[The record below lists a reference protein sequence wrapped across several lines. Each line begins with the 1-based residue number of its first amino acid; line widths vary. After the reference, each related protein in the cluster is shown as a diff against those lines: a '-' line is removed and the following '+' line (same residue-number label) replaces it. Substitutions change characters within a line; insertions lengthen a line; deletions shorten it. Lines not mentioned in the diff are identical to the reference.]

1 MRGDERSE
9 RHFYVFILG
18 MVSGQVW
25 WYCAGARQIPFMGNA
40 VLSDV
45 VACAMELASW
55 VYRTAIFLLTCVLFR
70 LICYL
75 QRLRLHDFAAVHFVE
90 HVEAEAVLREHLD
103 IRRQLK
109 IISHRFRGFIVACLL
124 TVTASQFASVLLIT
138 RKQSQD
144 NLFNTGELALCSIV
158 LVTGF
163 LTCLHSA
170 AKITHHAQALTSH
183 ATKWHAC
190 CTIDSFEEVEPNGS
204 FVRVIPA
211 ANPSSLL
218 PEYTVNEDESPEDTA
233 DDDDDNDDLL
243 EDTKLV
249 HPHAHTI
256 SFQKRQALV
265 TYLENN
271 KAGITVYGYTLD
283 RTWLNAIFMVEW
295 TLFLWLLG
303 KTIGV
308 S

>member
-170 AKITHHAQALTSH
+170 AKITHRQALTSH
-183 ATKWHAC
+183 AQVHAC

-211 ANPSSLL
+211 ANLAPYFRT
-218 PEYTVNEDESPEDTA
+218 YTVNEDESPEDTA
-233 DDDDDNDDLL
+233 D
-243 EDTKLV
+243 E
-249 HPHAHTI
+249 
-256 SFQKRQALV
+256 
-265 TYLENN
+265 
-271 KAGITVYGYTLD
+271 
-283 RTWLNAIFMVEW
+283 
-295 TLFLWLLG
+295 
-303 KTIGV
+303 
-308 S
+308 